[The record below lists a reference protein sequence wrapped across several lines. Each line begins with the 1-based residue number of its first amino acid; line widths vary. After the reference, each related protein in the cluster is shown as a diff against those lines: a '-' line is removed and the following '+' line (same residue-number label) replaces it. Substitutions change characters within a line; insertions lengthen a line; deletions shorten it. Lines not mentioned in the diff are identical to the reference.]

1 MQPRF
6 NSIRSSFTFFSWSEG
21 NIVQQILAYL
31 DPDLFLR
38 LCLHAVF
45 HFCRT
50 HDEFKFAVSA
60 SVTSNPLGCCH
71 KLYKIFRY
79 SFFPFLLA
87 LYDTFI
93 RAQLFTS
100 LAVFTNYEK
109 SVDRERSK
117 ALLFVALTQTNEN
130 NSSSR
135 MPTVF
140 RDIEWSIVSRRIV
153 KCTNNQPFAFSMARI
168 SRYNLFR
175 EADESHETDSANFRE
190 ERPFPVCV
198 SRHAYCRWSR

>member
-6 NSIRSSFTFFSWSEG
+6 HTIRSSFTFFSWSEG

-60 SVTSNPLGCCH
+60 SVTNDTLSCCH

-87 LYDTFI
+87 LCDTFI

-100 LAVFTNYEK
+100 LAVFTNYGK
-109 SVDRERSK
+109 SVDGGRSK

-135 MPTVF
+135 ISSTVF
-140 RDIEWSIVSRRIV
+140 RDLEWSIVSRGIV
-153 KCTNNQPFAFSMARI
+153 KCTNNQPFAFSIARI
-168 SRYNLFR
+168 PRYNLFQ
-175 EADESHETDSANFRE
+175 EPDESLETDSAG
-190 ERPFPVCV
+190 
-198 SRHAYCRWSR
+198 